1 MVTSKADISSDK
13 HMKTQN
19 IQGLL
24 NSFKTAGIV
33 ASLTCGVSAW
43 ATSAPAGATSGTAVG
58 QNEIQRM
65 AFTDSAEAKMLRDA
79 YSILST
85 GDHDYQGHR
94 VKAMHAVEAGAKLL
108 GMDLAGDL
116 KDRTP
121 QKLSDEKLRQAQS
134 LISQVLASAAV
145 KDQKRVVK
153 HLNKAVTEINTA
165 LSIH

>member
-1 MVTSKADISSDK
+1 
-13 HMKTQN
+13 
-19 IQGLL
+19 
-24 NSFKTAGIV
+24 
-33 ASLTCGVSAW
+33 
-43 ATSAPAGATSGTAVG
+43 
-58 QNEIQRM
+58 
-65 AFTDSAEAKMLRDA
+65 LRDA